1 MSQWYVSPTGSDSN
15 TGLTDNATTGAF
27 ATFAHLL
34 AGNRLQANDE
44 IFLYDAAYTVSDTGR
59 LIVPGYGGSSYPG
72 EVSNGIGRDISNVQV
87 HGRGARF
94 SFALNALD
102 QDASQIIAA
111 APSGWLVED
120 VTAVQTGDLSTDIE
134 YFSIYLGYSATVKNC
149 TVIGSTALAFGNDNA
164 TDHLGVNYSKSG
176 PICVRNSSLVAHVAA
191 VDMGGQTAPMT
202 FEDTQVDIL
211 ESSGFCV
218 GFVLSSGQNTFRR
231 CSIRNV
237 GAAGT
242 SAITAGVVFVCE
254 DPSSLTV
261 EQSTILLRGRSAQTY
276 CRVIGYG
283 GHTYG
288 DVSFKDSIVVAP
300 EDCESN
306 VVFGSFTATNTPFYT
321 NPYGSNG
328 PRKTWSNSL
337 KPKWHVPRGTGF

>member
-27 ATFAHLL
+27 ATFAHLI
-34 AGNRLQANDE
+34 AGNHLQANDE

-72 EVSNGIGRDISNVQV
+72 EVSNGIGRDISGVQV

-94 SFALNALD
+94 FFALNALD
-102 QDASQIIAA
+102 QDASQIIAV

-134 YFSIYLGYSATVKNC
+134 YFTIYLGYSATVKNC
-149 TVIGSTALAFGNDNA
+149 TIVGSTALAFGNDNA
-164 TDHLGVNYSKSG
+164 TDHLGANYSKSG
-176 PICVRNSSLVAHVAA
+176 PIFVKNCSITAHVAA
-191 VDMGGQTAPMT
+191 CDMGGQTAPMT
-202 FEDTQVDIL
+202 WEDTPIDIL
-211 ESSGFCV
+211 ESAGFSI
-218 GFVLSSGQNTFRR
+218 GFVLSDGVNTFRR
-231 CSIRNV
+231 CPIKNI
-237 GAAGT
+237 GALGN
-242 SAITAGVVFVCE
+242 SAQTAGLIFVC
-254 DPSSLTV
+254 SSGSGLVV
-261 EQSTILLRGRSAQTY
+261 EKSPILLRGRTAQTY

-337 KPKWHVPRGTGF
+337 KPKWHVPRGVGF